1 MEEKLEKQGV
11 NNQERQQ
18 QDYKSKHIT
27 VLEGLQAVRKRPG
40 MYIGSTSQ
48 TGLHHLVQ
56 EVVDNAID
64 EAMAGFCTTIKVS
77 LLKDGSCCVEDN
89 GRGIPVDEHPE
100 LKKPGVEI
108 VMTKLHAGGKFDKK
122 AYKVSGGLHGVGVSV
137 VNALSEWLV
146 VTVKRNGKVYQQ
158 RFERGKPVTSLT
170 ILGETQDTGTKVCFK
185 PDPEIFETTTFSPMF
200 ISLRLQELAFLNKG
214 LTIIF
219 YDENTGKRD
228 VFQYKDGIVGFVKH
242 LNKSK
247 QALHEPLY
255 IYKKI
260 GDIELEL
267 ALQYTTSFEENIHSF
282 VNNIN
287 THEGGTH
294 LSGLKAALTRV
305 FNNYL
310 EKNVKA
316 KNGKKKLSLSSS
328 DVREGLTA
336 VLSLKI
342 PNPQFEGQTK
352 TKLGNS
358 EVKGIVE
365 TTVFKEL
372 TLLLDQNPS
381 IAKVI
386 VNKALQAAQARE
398 AARKARELVRRKS
411 FLETSNLPGKLAD
424 CSSKDNKNTELF
436 IVEGESA
443 GGSAK
448 QARDRNTQAVLPLKG
463 KILNV
468 EKSHPS
474 KVFNNAEI
482 TNIITALGTGVGEEF
497 NINKLRYGKIIVMT
511 DSDVDG
517 AHITTLLLT
526 FFYRY
531 MRPIIEHGK
540 LFIAMPP
547 LYMVKKGAK
556 RFYAQNDAEKDL
568 LVKKL
573 GENVVVQRY
582 KGLGEMNPEDLWQ
595 TTMNPKTRML
605 KLVTIEDA
613 SLADQIFTILMGGDV
628 NARRSF
634 IEEHAKEVAD
644 LDI

>member
-158 RFERGKPVTSLT
+158 RFERGKPVNSLT
-170 ILGETQDTGTKVCFK
+170 ILGETRETGTKVCFK
-185 PDPEIFETTTFSPMF
+185 PDPEIFETTTFSPTF

-316 KNGKKKLSLSSS
+316 KNGKKKLSLSST

-372 TLLLDQNPS
+372 TLLLDQNPNV
-381 IAKVI
+381 AKVI